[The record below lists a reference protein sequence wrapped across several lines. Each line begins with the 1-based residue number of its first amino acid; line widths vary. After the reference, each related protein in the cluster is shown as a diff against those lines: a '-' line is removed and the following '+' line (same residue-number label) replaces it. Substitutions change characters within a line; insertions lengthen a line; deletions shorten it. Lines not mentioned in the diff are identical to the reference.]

1 MRPHFVTPVTIHVVV
16 GERRTDNIV
25 TVGGIYA
32 TPAPASTSTVK
43 GSQDTG
49 RKIFKE
55 RDKVEW
61 RERKRKGQNQWAM
74 VGEIERGTLGFRG
87 SRHVDEW
94 GTHQNSTLLK

>member
-1 MRPHFVTPVTIHVVV
+1 MGHTFQIIQQKACLHGKNMRPPFLTPVTIHVVV

-61 RERKRKGQNQWAM
+61 RERKRKGQNQRAM
-74 VGEIERGTLGFRG
+74 GG
-87 SRHVDEW
+87 
-94 GTHQNSTLLK
+94 K